1 MDIIGLREQL
11 LSLFFIDIIR
21 RLVAELVIPKIKGA
35 YLTFALKRTKNV
47 RLRDSLKLQAIVEVS
62 KE

>member
-21 RLVAELVIPKIKGA
+21 RLVAELVIPK
-35 YLTFALKRTKNV
+35 LTSYKRSFDTKPA
-47 RLRDSLKLQAIVEVS
+47 DPTD
-62 KE
+62 